1 MENISYTYY
10 YVQCMWSYMY
20 THSEKTRIPHYQ
32 DHTLGHLFFIQ
43 TVTLYWRRK

>member
-32 DHTLGHLFFIQ
+32 DHTLGLEIIYFLSKQ
-43 TVTLYWRRK
+43 